1 MQSQM
6 QDWGDVNEWNKINFN
21 VVAYKNTQK
30 LKIINSFLKTKK
42 KSWTNKTHNSGRE
55 TYGHRQTQTTIWHW
69 LSDILHFFQSP
80 VLDFGK
86 IIIYTSNLRI
96 IKAPQKKP
104 EMFRQHTVPLI
115 DLEGYPK
122 AKERGSRRRAKAV
135 FTQEEAEKEEKQI
148 CDTDTKVMIHGQIIL
163 GGVVRFYHPISV
175 SCFSHSRHVLLPI
188 PLSLHVSSAIF
199 SSLYLCFQEN
209 NCRIFFC
216 FCLTPKSP
224 LFPCKCKLVCILIR
238 FLFYLPAAT
247 ATNLLS

>member
-1 MQSQM
+1 MLLIEN
-6 QDWGDVNEWNKINFN
+6 DAG
-21 VVAYKNTQK
+21 
-30 LKIINSFLKTKK
+30 
-42 KSWTNKTHNSGRE
+42 
-55 TYGHRQTQTTIWHW
+55 

-135 FTQEEAEKEEKQI
+135 FTQEE
-148 CDTDTKVMIHGQIIL
+148 V

-238 FLFYLPAAT
+238 FLFYRPAAT